1 MNVNNPSGGATLEL
15 ADRRD
20 QHRVAT
26 NAAWLLR
33 LRWVAVVGQL
43 LTIGAS
49 HLVLVVNLRVYPLVA
64 IVAFTAVSNL
74 ILTIWYRIRLSD
86 ERSLSPRQE
95 YLYLGIVMTVDLLSL
110 SALLFFAGGIG
121 NPFAI
126 FYFVNLALAAVIL
139 PSRWGWTLTTIAVV
153 CLIGL
158 LFQANPLAELTAQPL
173 VAWQVALT
181 LQQAGLI
188 VAFTTSAVVV
198 VYFITRLTSELRER
212 EVELRMVEQQRSRS
226 EKLEALGTLAAG
238 AGHELATPLST
249 IAVVAKELTHHLQG
263 ANVSDA
269 VIEDVTLIRSEV
281 DHCRTIL
288 DRMTGNFDEE
298 RTEGSTRISC
308 TELLEHALSE
318 LSDRERVRVHHQ
330 DAVNQAQLRV
340 PLENISQAI
349 RGVMQNALDAS
360 ETTQAIECRVDVQG
374 DFVEFVIVDH
384 GTGMSEDVLKRAG
397 EPFFTTKEPGQGMG
411 LGLFLT
417 RSVIERQGGSLELH
431 SEPGKGVTA
440 SIRLPIST

>member
-1 MNVNNPSGGATLEL
+1 MSVRNESDAALQEANH
-15 ADRRD
+15 RD

-49 HLVLVVNLRVYPLVA
+49 ILVLEVNLQVYPLVA
-64 IVAFTAVSNL
+64 IVALTAVSNL
-74 ILTIWYRIRLSD
+74 ILTAWYRIHLSD
-86 ERSLSPRQE
+86 ERSLSPPQE
-95 YLYLGIVMTVDLLSL
+95 YLSLGIVMTVDLLSL
-110 SALLFFAGGIG
+110 SALLFFAGGAG

-139 PSRWGWTLTTIAVV
+139 PARWGWTMTVIAIV
-153 CLIGL
+153 CLVGL
-158 LFQANPLAELTAQPL
+158 LFLAKPLAELTVQPL
-173 VAWQVALT
+173 AGWQITMT
-181 LQQAGLI
+181 LQQAGLL

-198 VYFITRLTSELRER
+198 VYFITRLTSELRQR
-212 EVELRMVEQQRSRS
+212 EVELRIVEQQRSRS

-249 IAVVAKELTHHLQG
+249 IAVVANELTHHLQG

-288 DRMTGNFDEE
+288 DRMTGNFDDE
-298 RTEGSTRISC
+298 RTEGATAISC

-318 LSDRERVRVHHQ
+318 LADRERVHVQHQ
-330 DAVNQAQLRV
+330 IAEGQATLSV

-360 ETTQAIECRVDVQG
+360 ETNEAIDCGVELHG
-374 DFVEFVIVDH
+374 DFVEFTIVDR

-417 RSVIERQGGSLELH
+417 RSVIERQGGSLELQ

-440 SIRLPIST
+440 IIRLPIVS

>member
-1 MNVNNPSGGATLEL
+1 MRAKNTSDAALEE
-15 ADRRD
+15 ANRRD

-43 LTIGAS
+43 LTIGVS
-49 HLVLVVNLRVYPLVA
+49 VLVFRVNLQVYPLVA
-64 IVAFTAVSNL
+64 IVTLTAVSNL
-74 ILTIWYRIRLSD
+74 ILTVWYRIHLSD
-86 ERSLSPRQE
+86 ERSLLPSQE
-95 YLYLGIVMTVDLLSL
+95 YLSLGIVMTVDLLSL
-110 SALLFFAGGIG
+110 SALLFFAGGTG

-139 PSRWGWTLTTIAVV
+139 PARWGWTLTIIAFV
-153 CLIGL
+153 CLVGL
-158 LFQANPLAELTAQPL
+158 LFLAEPLAELTAQPL
-173 VAWQVALT
+173 AGRQIPMT
-181 LQQAGLI
+181 LQQAGLL
-188 VAFTTSAVVV
+188 VAFTTSAIVV
-198 VYFITRLTSELRER
+198 VYFITRLTSELRQR
-212 EVELRMVEQQRSRS
+212 ESELRVVEQQRSRS

-288 DRMTGNFDEE
+288 DRMTGNFDGE
-298 RTEGSTRISC
+298 RAEGATTISC
-308 TELLEHALSE
+308 TDLLDHALSE
-318 LSDRERVRVHHQ
+318 LADRERIQVRHP
-330 DAVNQAQLRV
+330 AAERQAKLRV

-349 RGVMQNALDAS
+349 RGVVQNALDAS
-360 ETTQAIECRVDVQG
+360 ATNEPIDCCVEVHG
-374 DFVEFVIVDH
+374 NFVEFAIVDR
-384 GTGMSEDVLKRAG
+384 GQGMSKDVLKRAG

-417 RSVIERQGGSLELH
+417 RSVIERQGGSLELQ
-431 SEPGKGVTA
+431 SESGKGVTA
-440 SIRLPIST
+440 VIRLPIAT

>member
-1 MNVNNPSGGATLEL
+1 
-15 ADRRD
+15 
-20 QHRVAT
+20 
-26 NAAWLLR
+26 
-33 LRWVAVVGQL
+33 
-43 LTIGAS
+43 
-49 HLVLVVNLRVYPLVA
+49 
-64 IVAFTAVSNL
+64 
-74 ILTIWYRIRLSD
+74 
-86 ERSLSPRQE
+86 
-95 YLYLGIVMTVDLLSL
+95 
-110 SALLFFAGGIG
+110 
-121 NPFAI
+121 
-126 FYFVNLALAAVIL
+126 
-139 PSRWGWTLTTIAVV
+139 GWTLTTIAVV

-440 SIRLPIST
+440 SIRLPI